1 MRKTKIIATI
11 GPKTNDIESIKKI
24 ITTGADAIRINFS
37 HGDREGHAEVAKRV
51 MQAREELGIHTAL
64 VLDTKGPEIRTG
76 VLAEGDVT
84 LVAGQT
90 LVLTTTEIEGNSERV
105 SVTYEELPNDLN
117 VGNTVLVDDGLIELT
132 VTAIEGTE
140 ITCNVVNGGL
150 LGSRKGV
157 NIPNVSIKLPA
168 LTEKDILD
176 IAMGAE
182 MGFDFIAASFIRCA
196 SDVIK
201 IRKVLEE
208 NGGHGIQIISKIE
221 NREGVDNIDA
231 ILQVTDAI
239 MVARGDLGVEIPPE
253 EVPVIQKLL
262 INKSNELGKPVVTA
276 TQMLESMITNPRPT
290 RAEASDVANAI
301 FDGTSIIMLSGETA
315 KGDYPLESIEMMVR
329 IAKMAEKTQEVYN
342 RTYTGAGSISMTTA
356 MSYSA
361 TQASHNLDAAAIVTV
376 TKSGYTA
383 RSLSKY
389 KPEAPIFA
397 CTTEERTAR
406 QMNLV
411 WGCIPALLEIKDG
424 EDTDTILENAV
435 LRAEELEVV
444 EQGDVVVITAGVPFG
459 IAGTTNELKVQYV
472 GNVLARGVGV
482 INETFTE
489 AETVTG
495 TASVVKVLDEAAQNF
510 EYGNI
515 LVTKQTTDDY
525 LWIMSKASAIVVEDE
540 TPVEKNH
547 AARIGKTLNIPVV
560 IATGVACETVKNGA
574 TITVDSVKGLVFHN

>member
-117 VGNTVLVDDGLIELT
+117 VGNTILVDDGLIELT

-168 LTEKDILD
+168 LTEKDVLD

-262 INKSNELGKPVVTA
+262 INKSNELGKPVVT
-276 TQMLESMITNPRPT
+276 
-290 RAEASDVANAI
+290 
-301 FDGTSIIMLSGETA
+301 
-315 KGDYPLESIEMMVR
+315 
-329 IAKMAEKTQEVYN
+329 
-342 RTYTGAGSISMTTA
+342 
-356 MSYSA
+356 
-361 TQASHNLDAAAIVTV
+361 
-376 TKSGYTA
+376 
-383 RSLSKY
+383 
-389 KPEAPIFA
+389 
-397 CTTEERTAR
+397 
-406 QMNLV
+406 
-411 WGCIPALLEIKDG
+411 
-424 EDTDTILENAV
+424 
-435 LRAEELEVV
+435 
-444 EQGDVVVITAGVPFG
+444 
-459 IAGTTNELKVQYV
+459 
-472 GNVLARGVGV
+472 
-482 INETFTE
+482 
-489 AETVTG
+489 
-495 TASVVKVLDEAAQNF
+495 
-510 EYGNI
+510 
-515 LVTKQTTDDY
+515 
-525 LWIMSKASAIVVEDE
+525 
-540 TPVEKNH
+540 
-547 AARIGKTLNIPVV
+547 
-560 IATGVACETVKNGA
+560 
-574 TITVDSVKGLVFHN
+574 